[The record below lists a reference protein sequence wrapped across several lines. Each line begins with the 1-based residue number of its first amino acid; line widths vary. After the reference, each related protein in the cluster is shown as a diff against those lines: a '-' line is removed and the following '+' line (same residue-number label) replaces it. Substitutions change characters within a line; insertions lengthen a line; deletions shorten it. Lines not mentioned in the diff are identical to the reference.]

1 MKIYNNIFGSDNVFY
16 ISIENE
22 VYQMKF
28 RHVVVPMVDN
38 VFDEDDELCF
48 DRKEI
53 RAIEIE
59 VASLGVF
66 KWYHRMYE
74 PPFNPTDIYRN
85 VEDCINKRNPIFV
98 ATCGELRFS
107 SYLCSS
113 FFVVKEDFAPKNSFL
128 VLGRD
133 FYGKEVY
140 KIKTY
145 KWDGLKA
152 KEVIVTTPN
161 HFNDLVND
169 PYEHVCF
176 DLSTEE
182 WLISDDEKMY
192 SSYDECV
199 SDNYIKVHTF

>member
-1 MKIYNNIFGSDNVFY
+1 MKIYNNLFGCDNVFY
-16 ISIENE
+16 INIKNE

-28 RHVVVPMVDN
+28 RHVVLPMVDN
-38 VFDEDDELCF
+38 VFDENDELDF
-48 DRKEI
+48 DRKDI
-53 RAIEIE
+53 RSIEIE

-74 PPFNPTDIYRN
+74 PSFSPTDIYKN
-85 VEDCINKRNPIFV
+85 VEDCINKRNPIFIWS
-98 ATCGELRFS
+98 CGELRFNP
-107 SYLCSS
+107 CWCS
-113 FFVVKEDFAPKNSFL
+113 FFFAVKKDFAPKNSFL
-128 VLGRD
+128 VLGYNL
-133 FYGKEVY
+133 YGKEVY

-145 KWDGLKA
+145 KWDGLNP
-152 KEVIVTTPN
+152 KEVFVTTPN

-182 WLISDDEKMY
+182 WLISEDEKMY
-192 SSYDECV
+192 GSYDDCV